1 MNTRNWRLPA
11 GVDELLPPAAWAL
24 EQVRR
29 RVLDVFHS
37 WGFEYIDPPIIE
49 YLDALLVGS
58 GDDMDLQTLKV
69 IDQRSGRLLGVRAD
83 MTAQAVRIDAHS
95 LPVEGVQRLCYAGNV
110 VLANPLGPL
119 DTRVPLKAGAE
130 LFGAPTL
137 AADAEVVA
145 LMLEVLSCVGIEDPI
160 LVLGHMGIFQNLI
173 ADLDLSEA
181 QLADLFTAVQSKAE
195 DDIQRLLQGQPQR
208 QTIAR
213 LSTLMGERGVLSEA
227 RICLESAGAG
237 VLGALDELETLAELV
252 QSRCPGARLR
262 FDLAELVGY
271 GYHNGAVFSAYH
283 ADHGRAL
290 ARGGRYDGIGED
302 FGRSRA
308 ATGFDVSLK
317 ELVVDVQ
324 RNAADVQRSAAIW
337 APWVLNDASQNTL
350 LETSLR
356 DRVRLLRE
364 DGESVVVALS
374 AQEAAPPRC
383 DRQLEHTDGDW
394 IIVERTE

>member
-137 AADAEVVA
+137 AADAEVGA
-145 LMLEVLSCVGIEDPI
+145 RMLEVLSCVGSEDPI

-173 ADLDLSEA
+173 VHHPRQVKIVATVLVNLQSTDLCNPFLEVPLIEHISE
-181 QLADLFTAVQSKAE
+181 
-195 DDIQRLLQGQPQR
+195 
-208 QTIAR
+208 
-213 LSTLMGERGVLSEA
+213 
-227 RICLESAGAG
+227 
-237 VLGALDELETLAELV
+237 
-252 QSRCPGARLR
+252 
-262 FDLAELVGY
+262 
-271 GYHNGAVFSAYH
+271 
-283 ADHGRAL
+283 
-290 ARGGRYDGIGED
+290 
-302 FGRSRA
+302 
-308 ATGFDVSLK
+308 
-317 ELVVDVQ
+317 VD
-324 RNAADVQRSAAIW
+324 RR
-337 APWVLNDASQNTL
+337 PL
-350 LETSLR
+350 
-356 DRVRLLRE
+356 
-364 DGESVVVALS
+364 
-374 AQEAAPPRC
+374 
-383 DRQLEHTDGDW
+383 
-394 IIVERTE
+394 